1 MTLHET
7 KTHDTSTATTVQQH
21 HTQAAEHLELAA
33 KSHKDAAK
41 CVGANEHAAAHTH
54 AQVAQDHVVAAAKKT
69 TSAAKQIFTDE
80 LTEPSALQSAGG
92 FFIDKRCHAPTLE
105 A

>member
-1 MTLHET
+1 MTLHES
-7 KTHDTSTATTVQQH
+7 KTHDTSTAVTVQQH

-54 AQVAQDHVVAAAKKT
+54 AQAAHDHVAKAQDHVVAAAKKT
-69 TSAAKQIFTDE
+69 TSAAK
-80 LTEPSALQSAGG
+80 
-92 FFIDKRCHAPTLE
+92 
-105 A
+105 